1 MAPIP
6 GVITIAGDIT
16 DQVTASQITSYFKGN
31 LADLV
36 VCDGAPDVTGETVV
50 LHHHTFMSYCYSNY
64 THSTPLFSIMY
75 RFVGLHDIDEYMQAQ
90 LLLAALNI
98 TTNTLRIGGSFV
110 AKIFRGRDVSLL
122 YSQFRCFFKDVTVA
136 KPKSS
141 RNSSIESFVVCRN
154 YCPPEGYVASMDTL
168 LLSHK
173 YNQSNMVI
181 GCPGVNA
188 LVVPFVGCGDLN
200 NAGFDSDKSYPLEL
214 PPAPVLSSLTITEEN
229 SSNSSSNKDE
239 VNPST
244 TDNATYTYIQPIQPP
259 IKPNYY
265 TYLQQK
271 QTQN

>member
-1 MAPIP
+1 
-6 GVITIAGDIT
+6 
-16 DQVTASQITSYFKGN
+16 
-31 LADLV
+31 
-36 VCDGAPDVTGETVV
+36 
-50 LHHHTFMSYCYSNY
+50 
-64 THSTPLFSIMY
+64 
-75 RFVGLHDIDEYMQAQ
+75 MQAQ

-98 TTNTLRIGGSFV
+98 TTNTLKIGGSFV

-154 YCPPEGYVASMDTL
+154 YCPPEGYEADMDTL

-173 YNQSNMVI
+173 YNQSNSLI
-181 GCPGVNA
+181 GCPGINA

-214 PPAPVLSSLTITEEN
+214 PPPPVSVEGIETAEAHQPPTSY
-229 SSNSSSNKDE
+229 S
-239 VNPST
+239 
-244 TDNATYTYIQPIQPP
+244 YIKPVQPP
-259 IKPNYY
+259 IRPNYY

-271 QTQN
+271 QSQQQS